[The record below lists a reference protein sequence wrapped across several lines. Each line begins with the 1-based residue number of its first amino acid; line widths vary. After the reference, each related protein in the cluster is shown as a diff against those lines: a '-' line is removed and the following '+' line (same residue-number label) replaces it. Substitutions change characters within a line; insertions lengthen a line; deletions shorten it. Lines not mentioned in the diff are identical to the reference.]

1 MVNSKRYNPSNKR
14 FQKHTQSFV
23 EGKTMKGHL
32 VDGEKKGDKYKTT
45 GELVKV
51 NKNDLSGTGWYVK
64 VEKKTLKCNYGDN
77 IYYLPPYTEQGD
89 WYFPKSKCEV
99 EVSVDERSK
108 IFTITKIKDSRRQ
121 PFAMYSDGVR
131 LEGSGAS
138 AVQVAKDVVN
148 VLGKQME
155 VQNDIKID
163 TSETEGLPDSIRI
176 TDMYKEIQDLKN
188 KIGDNNVN
196 RK

>member
-32 VDGEKKGDKYKTT
+32 VDEEKKGSKYKTT

-51 NKNDLSGTGWYVK
+51 NKNDLNGTGWYVK
-64 VEKKTLKCNYGDN
+64 VEKKTLKCSYGDN

-99 EVSVDERSK
+99 EVSIDEKSK
-108 IFTITKIKDSRRQ
+108 IFLRSTLCRH
-121 PFAMYSDGVR
+121 
-131 LEGSGAS
+131 
-138 AVQVAKDVVN
+138 
-148 VLGKQME
+148 
-155 VQNDIKID
+155 
-163 TSETEGLPDSIRI
+163 
-176 TDMYKEIQDLKN
+176 
-188 KIGDNNVN
+188 
-196 RK
+196 

>member
-32 VDGEKKGDKYKTT
+32 VDGEKKRDKYKTT

-51 NKNDLSGTGWYVK
+51 NKNNLNGTGWYVK
-64 VEKKTLKCNYGDN
+64 IEKKTLKCNYGDN

-99 EVSVDERSK
+99 EVSVDEKSK
-108 IFTITKIKDSRRQ
+108 IFTITKIKDPKKQ
-121 PFAMYSDGVR
+121 PIAMYSEGVR
-131 LEGSGAS
+131 LEGSGTS
-138 AVQVAKDVVN
+138 ALQVTKDVVN
-148 VLGKQME
+148 VSGKQME

-188 KIGDNNVN
+188 KIGD
-196 RK
+196 K